1 MARVSRNGMIRT
13 SSCRGLEAARDEQR
27 GIIVTAERMWGKLE
41 KAGFAGNRGEVEN
54 RQFLG

>member
-1 MARVSRNGMIRT
+1 MIRT